1 MSARLGL
8 ASAVREGGRRVC
20 GRPCA
25 KHGARA
31 LSPNRLHAL
40 HEGLPQG
47 SWRARSGRAT
57 GPVIRAGGDDNR

>member
-8 ASAVREGGRRVC
+8 ASAIREEGRRVC

-25 KHGARA
+25 KHGVRA
-31 LSPNRLHAL
+31 LSPDRLHVL

-47 SWRARSGRAT
+47 SRRARSGKAA
-57 GPVIRAGGDDNR
+57 GPIIRAGGDDN